1 MVQQS
6 ESSCLLRSASEP
18 DLRMACSRVLIE
30 TEDVRIT
37 LRGAGGVAGISPI
50 CWRGGYKLCYCLV
63 LQENGLKLSNSWAG
77 YHILLNPDYGA
88 QVLWRFVNRAIDE
101 VENHQVL
108 LSTAITRAD
117 HSMPTYK

>member
-1 MVQQS
+1 MLERLQ
-6 ESSCLLRSASEP
+6 
-18 DLRMACSRVLIE
+18 
-30 TEDVRIT
+30 
-37 LRGAGGVAGISPI
+37 GISPI

-101 VENHQVL
+101 VENHQVQI
-108 LSTAITRAD
+108 STAITCPASL
-117 HSMPTYK
+117 HAYIQMATL